1 MVGHCALT
9 LTPLIQ
15 AIYFMLA
22 IMFGYMFF
30 ASNTGPLGRNIN
42 INMPFGDA
50 QKIELFLVPGRIILG
65 LVSVVMLCYA
75 AGILG

>member
-1 MVGHCALT
+1 MIGHGALT

-15 AIYFMLA
+15 AIYLMLA

-30 ASNTGPLGRNIN
+30 ASNTAPVGRNSN
-42 INMPFGDA
+42 INVPFGDA
-50 QKIELFLVPGRIILG
+50 EKIALFQVPGRIILC
-65 LVSVVMLCYA
+65 LLSVVMLCYA